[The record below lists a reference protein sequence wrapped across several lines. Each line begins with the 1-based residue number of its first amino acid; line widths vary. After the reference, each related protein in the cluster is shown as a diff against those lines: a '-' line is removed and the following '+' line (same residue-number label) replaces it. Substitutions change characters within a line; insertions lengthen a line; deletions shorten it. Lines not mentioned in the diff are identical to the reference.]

1 MPPLNTATIG
11 MAVTPTVVSTLF
23 SHYLNHKGVRQKP
36 TEQLSYDE
44 GLHLIRSF
52 LAFASSRP
60 VEELQA
66 FTGQWVPHPSWV
78 RVDEVEIPKD
88 KLSYAANLLHEQLGP
103 QGIKRVGGRDWWQWR
118 KPKSPMMAEWIEMK
132 ADYEERKKN
141 ADPGN
146 RVMLYVHGGAFFFGS
161 VNEHRFMIQ
170 RHARK
175 LRARAFAP
183 KYRLAPQFP
192 FPCGL
197 QDCLAAYLYL
207 LTQYEPKTIIL
218 AGDSAGG
225 GMVVSLLVI
234 LRDQGIPL
242 PAGAVLIS
250 PWVDLTH
257 SFPSVAGDCPLDY
270 VPPSGFHHRPS
281 RAWPPPDE
289 DEMEELKKIAVE
301 QKKGDGVKE
310 DSSDSNSGIPTIGD
324 VIDKPTRLS
333 LMIDGQQIDIKEQIQ
348 MYTTNEMINHP
359 LVSPVLQPTL
369 GGLPPLLI
377 MTGGGEILRDEQIY
391 LAHKCAHP
399 EKYLPPEAMMDDPAW
414 AQLKQYPP
422 TDVQLQVWDDL
433 CHVATT
439 LSFTRPAKYQY
450 RAIAQFGAWALARA
464 QRRDIDILD
473 DDDVSVIS
481 GHEGGDESDEDIPS
495 PAVDPTEPNVEPK
508 QKPKKKTKR
517 PKNKR
522 AKTVAE
528 LENEAN
534 AVGKAGDPL
543 PPFHQHMIRQRV
555 TTTGLI
561 LPLSEHSDLPA
572 CCMDRNAIGQIKAGP
587 VRKWLAHK
595 RKFDSRFASTKSKV
609 HKQRIKDM
617 REGGYEVFPGGDVP
631 PPSALAGRRKIGHR
645 EKDQKKEKTS
655 WGLSLWGV
663 WGSKHDKM
671 TMARGEKADRAAD
684 REASTKAVQGADGG
698 EGARSYTD
706 IENQKGTGV
715 QGKTAAGVD
724 RPGLSTRPSGLSG
737 SRYKSVSDKGQTGPH
752 EGEDHE
758 RSHIDEILAYRKG
771 ELEEQ
776 HHEAPE
782 VGATGKRPIVD
793 GLATPFSLGKKA
805 ETASMI
811 TLQSG
816 RSRMTAGTTSILQSP
831 PGTSASAAASRDNLS
846 LMPGADDFTSAEVDD
861 QSAEISQAGKQPTG
875 GSALKHEVM
884 VNGNQQEAS
893 KGEEARIVPQEVE
906 VRNYATQPLDA
917 TRGIGMSL
925 PTPLTPGTPGTLGSR
940 PGLDRFVT
948 ADEFMSSS
956 GAPTPTVPT
965 ASEPKLNGA

>member
-23 SHYLNHKGVRQKP
+23 SHYLDRKKVRQKP
-36 TEQLSYDE
+36 TERLSYDE

-78 RVDEVEIPKD
+78 RVDEVEVPED
-88 KLSYAANLLHEQLGP
+88 KLSRAANYLHEQLGP
-103 QGIKRVGGRDWWQWR
+103 EGIKRVGGREWWQWR
-118 KPKSPMMAEWIEMK
+118 KPKSPLMAEWIEMK

-146 RVMLYVHGGAFFFGS
+146 RVMLYIHGGAYFFGS

-207 LTQYEPKTIIL
+207 LTQQEPKTIIL

-225 GMVVSLLVI
+225 GMVLSLLVI

-289 DEMEELKKIAVE
+289 DEMEELKKIAIE

-310 DSSDSNSGIPTIGD
+310 VKEGSSDSNAGIPTIGD

-348 MYTTNEMINHP
+348 MYTTNEMLNHP

-377 MTGGGEILRDEQIY
+377 MTGGAEILRDEQIY
-391 LAHKCAHP
+391 LAHKCANP
-399 EKYLPPEAMMDDPAW
+399 EQYLPPEAMMDEHAW
-414 AQLKQYPP
+414 AQVKKYPP

-433 CHVATT
+433 CHVAPT
-439 LSFTRPAKYQY
+439 LSFTRPAKYQF

-464 QRRDIDILD
+464 QRTEIDILD
-473 DDDVSVIS
+473 DDDISVIS
-481 GHEGGDESDEDIPS
+481 GNEGEDEVDDAIIP
-495 PAVDPTEPNVEPK
+495 PAVDPTQPNLDPEP
-508 QKPKKKTKR
+508 KPKKKAKK

-528 LENEAN
+528 KENEAN

-555 TTTGLI
+555 TTSGLI
-561 LPLSEHSDLPA
+561 LPLPEHSDLPA
-572 CCMDRNAIGQIKAGP
+572 CCIDRNLIGVIKPGP

-595 RKFDSRFASTKSKV
+595 KKFDARFASTKSRV
-609 HKQRIKDM
+609 HKERIKDM
-617 REGGYEVFPGGDVP
+617 GEGGYEVFPSGDVP

-645 EKDQKKEKTS
+645 EKDQKREKKS

-671 TMARGEKADRAAD
+671 TVERGEKADRA
-684 REASTKAVQGADGG
+684 TVQATDGG

-706 IENQKGTGV
+706 IENQEGTGV
-715 QGKTAAGVD
+715 HGKTAAGVE
-724 RPGLSTRPSGLSG
+724 RPGLGTRPSAASG
-737 SRYKSVSDKGQTGPH
+737 SRYKSVTDEGQTG
-752 EGEDHE
+752 EYQDDEHE
-758 RSHIDEILAYRKG
+758 RAHIDEILAYRKG

-776 HHEAPE
+776 HHQPPE

-816 RSRMTAGTTSILQSP
+816 RSRLTQGTSVLQSP
-831 PGTSASAAASRDNLS
+831 PGTSAGASRDNLS
-846 LMPGADDFTSAEVDD
+846 LMHGADDTASTVEATESGAAVDG
-861 QSAEISQAGKQPTG
+861 AAT
-875 GSALKHEVM
+875 GSALKHEVDI
-884 VNGNQQEAS
+884 NGE
-893 KGEEARIVPQEVE
+893 KEEKIVPQEVE
-906 VRNYATQPLDA
+906 VRNYATAPLDA

-948 ADEFMSSS
+948 ADEFLSTS
-956 GAPTPTVPT
+956 TPTPT

>member
-1 MPPLNTATIG
+1 MTG
-11 MAVTPTVVSTLF
+11 KK
-23 SHYLNHKGVRQKP
+23 YLNRNGVRQKP
-36 TEQLSYDE
+36 TERLSYDE

-52 LAFASSRP
+52 LDFASSRP

-66 FTGQWVPHPSWV
+66 FTGQWVPHPTWV
-78 RVDEVEIPKD
+78 RVDEVEIPEYE
-88 KLSYAANLLHEQLGP
+88 LSRAANLLHEQLGP
-103 QGIKRVGGRDWWQWR
+103 EGIRRVGGREWWQWR
-118 KPKSPMMAEWIEMK
+118 KPKSPLKAEWIEMK
-132 ADYEERKKN
+132 ADYEERKEN

-146 RVMLYVHGGAFFFGS
+146 RVMLYVHGGAYFFGS

-207 LTQYEPKTIIL
+207 LTQQEPKTIIL

-225 GMVVSLLVI
+225 GMVLSLLVI

-250 PWVDLTH
+250 PWADLTH

-270 VPPSGFHHRPS
+270 VPPHGFHHRPS

-310 DSSDSNSGIPTIGD
+310 GSSDSNSGIPTIGD

-348 MYTTNEMINHP
+348 MYTTNEMLNHP
-359 LVSPVLQPTL
+359 LVSPIMQPTL

-377 MTGGGEILRDEQIY
+377 MTGGAEILRDEQIY

-399 EKYLPPEAMMDDPAW
+399 EKYLPPEAMMDEHAW

-433 CHVATT
+433 CHVAPT
-439 LSFTRPAKYQY
+439 LSFTRPAKYQF

-464 QRRDIDILD
+464 QRREIDILD

-481 GHEGGDESDEDIPS
+481 GHEGADESDEDTNQ
-495 PAVDPTEPNVEPK
+495 PAVDPTQPNLEPK
-508 QKPKKKTKR
+508 QKPKKKTNK

-522 AKTVAE
+522 TKTVAE
-528 LENEAN
+528 MENEAN

-561 LPLSEHSDLPA
+561 LPLPEHSDLPA
-572 CCMDRNAIGQIKAGP
+572 CCMDRNVIGVIKAGP

-595 RKFDSRFASTKSKV
+595 KKFDSRFASTKSKV
-609 HKQRIKDM
+609 HKLRIKDM

-645 EKDQKKEKTS
+645 EKDQKKEKKS

-671 TMARGEKADRAAD
+671 TVARGEKADRAAD
-684 REASTKAVQGADGG
+684 REVSTKTVQGADGG

-706 IENQKGTGV
+706 IENQEGTGI

-724 RPGLSTRPSGLSG
+724 RPGLGTRLSG
-737 SRYKSVSDKGQTGPH
+737 SRYKSVADKGQTGPH
-752 EGEDHE
+752 EGEEHE
-758 RSHIDEILAYRKG
+758 RMQIDDILAYRKG

-776 HHEAPE
+776 HHQPPE

-816 RSRMTAGTTSILQSP
+816 RSRFTAGTGVLQSP
-831 PGTSASAAASRDNLS
+831 PGTSAGASRDNLS
-846 LMPGADDFTSAEVDD
+846 LMPGADDAYSSAEAPESGTAVDGV
-861 QSAEISQAGKQPTG
+861 ATG
-875 GSALKHEVM
+875 SGSALKNEVE
-884 VNGNQQEAS
+884 VDGDSKEA
-893 KGEEARIVPQEVE
+893 ERIVPQEVE

-948 ADEFMSSS
+948 ADEFLST
-956 GAPTPTVPT
+956 GAPTPT
-965 ASEPKLNGA
+965 ASEQKLA

>member
-11 MAVTPTVVSTLF
+11 MAVTPTVVFTFF
-23 SHYLNHKGVRQKP
+23 SHYLNRNGVRQKP
-36 TEQLSYDE
+36 TERLSYDE

-52 LAFASSRP
+52 LDFASSRP

-66 FTGQWVPHPSWV
+66 FTGQWVPHPTWV
-78 RVDEVEIPKD
+78 RVDEVEIPEYE
-88 KLSYAANLLHEQLGP
+88 LSRAANLLHEQLGP
-103 QGIKRVGGRDWWQWR
+103 EGIRRVGGREWWQWR
-118 KPKSPMMAEWIEMK
+118 KPKSPLKAEWIEMK
-132 ADYEERKKN
+132 ADYEERKEN

-146 RVMLYVHGGAFFFGS
+146 RVMLYVHGGAYFFGS

-207 LTQYEPKTIIL
+207 LTQQEPKTIIL

-225 GMVVSLLVI
+225 GMVLSLLVI

-250 PWVDLTH
+250 PWADLTH

-270 VPPSGFHHRPS
+270 VPPHGFHHRPS

-310 DSSDSNSGIPTIGD
+310 GSSDSNSGIPTIGD

-333 LMIDGQQIDIKEQIQ
+333 LMIDGQQTDIKEQIQ
-348 MYTTNEMINHP
+348 MYTTNEMLNHP

-377 MTGGGEILRDEQIY
+377 MTGGAEILRDEQIY

-399 EKYLPPEAMMDDPAW
+399 EKYLPPEAMMDEHAW
-414 AQLKQYPP
+414 AQLRQYPP

-433 CHVATT
+433 CHVAPT
-439 LSFTRPAKYQY
+439 LSFTRPAKYQF

-464 QRRDIDILD
+464 QRREIDILD

-481 GHEGGDESDEDIPS
+481 GHEGGDESDEDTNQ
-495 PAVDPTEPNVEPK
+495 PAVDPTQPNLEPK
-508 QKPKKKTKR
+508 QKPKKKTNR
-517 PKNKR
+517 SKNKR
-522 AKTVAE
+522 TKTVAE
-528 LENEAN
+528 MENEAN

-561 LPLSEHSDLPA
+561 LPLPEHSDLPA
-572 CCMDRNAIGQIKAGP
+572 CCMDRNVIGVIKAGP

-595 RKFDSRFASTKSKV
+595 KKFDSRFASTKSKV

-645 EKDQKKEKTS
+645 EKDQKKEKKS

-684 REASTKAVQGADGG
+684 REVSTKTVQGADGG

-706 IENQKGTGV
+706 IENQESTGV

-724 RPGLSTRPSGLSG
+724 RPGLGTRPSG
-737 SRYKSVSDKGQTGPH
+737 SRYKSVADKGQTGPH
-752 EGEDHE
+752 EGEEHE
-758 RSHIDEILAYRKG
+758 RMQIDDILAYRKG

-776 HHEAPE
+776 HHQPPE

-805 ETASMI
+805 GTASMI

-816 RSRMTAGTTSILQSP
+816 RSRFTAGTGVLQSP
-831 PGTSASAAASRDNLS
+831 PGTSAGASRDNLS
-846 LMPGADDFTSAEVDD
+846 LMPGADDANTSAEVPESGLAVDGV
-861 QSAEISQAGKQPTG
+861 ATG
-875 GSALKHEVM
+875 SGSALKNEVE
-884 VNGNQQEAS
+884 VDGDSKEA
-893 KGEEARIVPQEVE
+893 ERIVPQEVE
-906 VRNYATQPLDA
+906 VSNYATQPLDA

-948 ADEFMSSS
+948 ADEFL
-956 GAPTPTVPT
+956 GTGTPTPT
-965 ASEPKLNGA
+965 ASEQKLA

>member
-23 SHYLNHKGVRQKP
+23 SHYLNRKGVRQKP
-36 TEQLSYDE
+36 TERLSYDE

-52 LAFASSRP
+52 LDFASSRP

-78 RVDEVEIPKD
+78 RVDEVEIPQD
-88 KLSYAANLLHEQLGP
+88 KLADAANLLHEQLGP
-103 QGIKRVGGRDWWQWR
+103 EGIKRVGGRDWWQWR

-132 ADYEERKKN
+132 ADYEDRKKN

-146 RVMLYVHGGAFFFGS
+146 RVMLYVHGGAYFFGS

-192 FPCGL
+192 FPCGI

-207 LTQYEPKTIIL
+207 LTQQEPKTIIL

-225 GMVVSLLVI
+225 GMVLSLLVI

-270 VPPSGFHHRPS
+270 VPPHGFHHRPS

-310 DSSDSNSGIPTIGD
+310 GSSDSNSGIPTIGD
-324 VIDKPTRLS
+324 VVDKPTRLS
-333 LMIDGQQIDIKEQIQ
+333 LAIDGQQIDIKEQIQ
-348 MYTTNEMINHP
+348 MYTTNEMLNHP

-377 MTGGGEILRDEQIY
+377 MTGGAEILRDEQIY

-399 EKYLPPEAMMDDPAW
+399 EKYLPPDAMMDDHAW

-433 CHVATT
+433 CHVAPT
-439 LSFTRPAKYQY
+439 LSFTRPAKYQF

-481 GHEGGDESDEDIPS
+481 GHSGGDESDEDIPS
-495 PAVDPTEPNVEPK
+495 PAVDPTEPNLDPK
-508 QKPKKKTKR
+508 QKPKKKTNKKV
-517 PKNKR
+517 KNKR

-543 PPFHQHMIRQRV
+543 PPFHHHMIRQRV

-561 LPLSEHSDLPA
+561 LPLPEHSDLPA

-595 RKFDSRFASTKSKV
+595 KKFDSRFASTKSKV

-617 REGGYEVFPGGDVP
+617 REGGYEVFPSGDVP

-645 EKDQKKEKTS
+645 EKDQKKEKKS

-671 TMARGEKADRAAD
+671 TMERGEKADRAAD
-684 REASTKAVQGADGG
+684 RDVTTKTVQGADGG

-706 IENQKGTGV
+706 IENQEGTGV

-724 RPGLSTRPSGLSG
+724 RPGLGTRPSAASG
-737 SRYKSVSDKGQTGPH
+737 SRYKSVADMGQTGPH
-752 EGEDHE
+752 EEDEDHE
-758 RSHIDEILAYRKG
+758 RAHIDEILAYRKG

-816 RSRMTAGTTSILQSP
+816 KSKMTTGTSILQSP
-831 PGTSASAAASRDNLS
+831 PGTSGSAGASRDNLS
-846 LMPGADDFTSAEVDD
+846 LMPGADDFASAEVD
-861 QSAEISQAGKQPTG
+861 GKQAG
-875 GSALKHEVM
+875 GSALKHEVI
-884 VNGNQQEAS
+884 VNGHS
-893 KGEEARIVPQEVE
+893 KEEEAERIVPQEAE
-906 VRNYATQPLDA
+906 VRNYATAPLDA

-956 GAPTPTVPT
+956 GAPTPT
-965 ASEPKLNGA
+965 ASQPKLNGA

>member
-23 SHYLNHKGVRQKP
+23 SHYLDRKKVRQKP
-36 TEQLSYDE
+36 TERLSYDE

-52 LAFASSRP
+52 LAFASTRP

-66 FTGQWVPHPSWV
+66 FTGQWVPHPTWV
-78 RVDEVEIPKD
+78 RVDEVEIPED

-103 QGIKRVGGRDWWQWR
+103 EGIRRVGGREWWQWR
-118 KPKSPMMAEWIEMK
+118 RPKSPLKAEWIEMK
-132 ADYEERKKN
+132 ADYEERKEN

-146 RVMLYVHGGAFFFGS
+146 RVMFYIHGGAYFFGS

-183 KYRLAPQFP
+183 EYRLAPQFP

-207 LTQYEPKTIIL
+207 LTQQEPKTIIL

-225 GMVVSLLVI
+225 GMVLSLLVI

-289 DEMEELKKIAVE
+289 DEMEELKKIAIE

-310 DSSDSNSGIPTIGD
+310 GSSDSNSGIPTIGD
-324 VIDKPTRLS
+324 VLDKPTRLS

-348 MYTTNEMINHP
+348 MYTTNEMLNHP

-377 MTGGGEILRDEQIY
+377 MTGGAEILRDEQIY
-391 LAHKCAHP
+391 LAHKCANP
-399 EKYLPPEAMMDDPAW
+399 EQYLPPEAMMDEPAW
-414 AQLKQYPP
+414 AQVKKYPP

-433 CHVATT
+433 CHVAPT
-439 LSFTRPAKYQY
+439 LSFTRPAKYQF

-464 QRRDIDILD
+464 QRTEIDILD
-473 DDDVSVIS
+473 DDDISVIS
-481 GHEGGDESDEDIPS
+481 GHEGEDESDDATHE
-495 PAVDPTEPNVEPK
+495 PAVDPTQPYLDPK
-508 QKPKKKTKR
+508 PMPKKKTKR
-517 PKNKR
+517 SKNKR

-528 LENEAN
+528 KENEAN

-543 PPFHQHMIRQRV
+543 PPFHHHMIRQRV
-555 TTTGLI
+555 TTTGLL
-561 LPLSEHSDLPA
+561 LPLPEHSDLPA
-572 CCMDRNAIGQIKAGP
+572 CCVDRNAIGVIKPGP

-595 RKFDSRFASTKSKV
+595 KKFDSRFASTKSKV

-645 EKDQKKEKTS
+645 EEDLKKDKKS

-671 TMARGEKADRAAD
+671 TVARGEKADR
-684 REASTKAVQGADGG
+684 REVSTKTVQAADGG
-698 EGARSYTD
+698 EGARSYSD
-706 IENQKGTGV
+706 IKNQEGTGV
-715 QGKTAAGVD
+715 QGKTAAGVE
-724 RPGLSTRPSGLSG
+724 RPGLGTRASG
-737 SRYKSVSDKGQTGPH
+737 SRYKSVADQGQTGEHHLHDDDEH
-752 EGEDHE
+752 EHE
-758 RSHIDEILAYRKG
+758 RPQIEDILAYRKG

-776 HHEAPE
+776 HHQPPE

-816 RSRMTAGTTSILQSP
+816 KSRMTAGTSILQSP
-831 PGTSASAAASRDNLS
+831 PGTSAGASRDNLS
-846 LMPGADDFTSAEVDD
+846 LMPSGADDATSVAEGDGD
-861 QSAEISQAGKQPTG
+861 AAAAGTRT
-875 GSALKHEVM
+875 GSALKHEV
-884 VNGNQQEAS
+884 EAD
-893 KGEEARIVPQEVE
+893 GEKQNVIQADEHIVPREVE
-906 VRNYATQPLDA
+906 VRNYTTHPLDA

-948 ADEFMSSS
+948 ADEFFST
-956 GAPTPTVPT
+956 GGTPTPT
-965 ASEPKLNGA
+965 ASEPKLNVA